1 MHGTRI
7 SLRLL
12 AALGAALVLAAPAA
26 RADRWDVSREI
37 AEGNR
42 EIRQERREAAREIL
56 SADSAWEARREIR
69 EAGREIRHEQR
80 EARREVRREINQAR
94 WGY

>member
-1 MHGTRI
+1 MTGTRK
-7 SLRLL
+7 SRVF
-12 AALGAALVLAAPAA
+12 AALGAALILATPAA
-26 RADRWDVSREI
+26 WADRWDVRREM

-42 EIRQERREAAREIL
+42 EIRQERREATREIM
-56 SADSAWEARREIR
+56 SADSAWEARQEIR

-80 EARREVRREINQAR
+80 EARREVRREVNKAS

>member
-1 MHGTRI
+1 MHPNRK
-7 SLRLL
+7 LPVLV
-12 AALGAALVLAAPAA
+12 ALGVSLVLAAPAA
-26 RADRWDVSREI
+26 WADRWDVRREI

-42 EIRQERREAAREIL
+42 EIRQERREAVREIMT
-56 SADSAWEARREIR
+56 ADSAWEARREVR

-80 EARREVRREINQAR
+80 EARREVRREVAQAS

>member
-1 MHGTRI
+1 MQGSWKSRAF
-7 SLRLL
+7 
-12 AALGAALVLAAPAA
+12 AALGAALVVAAPAA
-26 RADRWDVSREI
+26 WADRWDVRREM

-56 SADSAWEARREIR
+56 TADSAWEARREIR

-80 EARREVRREINQAR
+80 EARREVRREINQAS